1 MKNEELKNEELRTV
15 TTTNHTPKEGR
26 MTLTATMP
34 ATPAEAQ
41 RQHGFE
47 AFRPFDLNGLKT
59 YDLTSRPSK
68 VFHDELGQPVS
79 PNATIEEWLNC
90 LPKQLAAQE
99 LRRVSGHLCRAYRE
113 GRMAAAALGGHVIK
127 TGCAPYLIDW
137 IQKGI
142 LKAVAL
148 NGSAAIHDFELAIA
162 GKTSENVSV
171 QLPSGQFGM
180 ARETADA
187 FAVAARDGADNER
200 GLGWALGQHLD
211 SLDCPYAEASLMLAA
226 YRAGIPCTV
235 HVALGTDIVHMH
247 PHVSGA
253 ALGEASLIDFRRL
266 CSVVATMERGV
277 WMNLG
282 SAVIMPEVFVKAV
295 AVVNNFGH
303 HLDGLVTVNLDK
315 QVQYRSRV
323 NVIERPSAEGIELI
337 GHHEILLP
345 LLHAA
350 VACQM
355 ARGQTSVPAQ
365 AA

>member
-1 MKNEELKNEELRTV
+1 M
-15 TTTNHTPKEGR
+15 TTT
-26 MTLTATMP
+26 LTTP
-34 ATPAEAQ
+34 ATYLPGHPQALESC
-41 RQHGFE
+41 
-47 AFRPFDLNGLKT
+47 RPYDLNGLKT
-59 YDLTSRPSK
+59 YDLSSRPSK
-68 VFHDELGQPVS
+68 VFHDDLGQPVTPETS
-79 PNATIEEWLNC
+79 VDQWLAS
-90 LPKQLAAQE
+90 LPKQLAAVE
-99 LRRVSGHLCRAYRE
+99 LRRVSSHLCRAYQE
-113 GRMAAAALGGHVIK
+113 GRTAAAAAGGHVIK

-137 IQKGI
+137 IRKGM

-148 NGSAAIHDFELAIA
+148 NGSAAIHDFELAVA
-162 GKTSENVSV
+162 GKTSENVSA
-171 QLPSGQFGM
+171 QLASGQFGM

-187 FAVAARDGADNER
+187 FAVAAREGADKGH
-200 GLGWALGQHLD
+200 GLGWGLGKHLD
-211 SLDCPYAEASLMLAA
+211 SLDCPHADASLVLAA

-253 ALGEASLIDFRRL
+253 ALGEASLIDFRLL

-303 HLDGLVTVNLDK
+303 NLDGLVTVNLDK
-315 QVQYRSRV
+315 QAQYRPRV

-337 GHHEILLP
+337 GHHEIMLP

-350 VACQM
+350 VACQV
-355 ARGQTSVPAQ
+355 ARVQARAPAQ